1 MKNKVFAILTVLVL
15 CLSMVI
21 PVSAAGTHIFDE
33 NGYVSDI
40 GTVEAM
46 AQNIEDTYGFCVLLS
61 VVDGVGDEGT
71 YGYCEDLYNI
81 NATKKD
87 GIALTYNYGDN
98 KYAFFCAGKA
108 EELFP
113 VEVQSNTLWNAFAY
127 TETYYDGAVGYYN
140 AVESILKEN
149 NVTVDTTP
157 SQQETQA
164 DTEPVTESAASDRT
178 LPLVTDNADILTD
191 AQEAELS
198 VKLKELGDKYDMD
211 AAILTVDSYEG
222 KTDRAYADDYFIE
235 IGYGRGESKDG
246 FLFVFNTGKEDG
258 TRNVY
263 LATHGSVIEYI
274 TDFEIDVI
282 FEMVIP
288 DLDNGEYAAAFETL
302 TSEVES
308 AIDPSTPGYYIPLS
322 IVIGFAIAFIIM
334 KIQASK
340 LKTVKK
346 QVNAANYVA
355 NVQLTYQYDNF
366 MYSDV
371 SRVKRSNDSSSGGSS
386 THTSSSGDTF
396 GGKGR
401 NF

>member
-33 NGYVSDI
+33 KGYVSDI

-46 AQNIEDTYGFCVLLS
+46 AQNIEDTYGYSVLLAI
-61 VVDGVGDEGT
+61 VDSTGDGNTKDYSYEL
-71 YGYCEDLYNI
+71 CETK
-81 NATKKD
+81 ATKENCV
-87 GIALTYNYGDN
+87 ALTYDYVAQR
-98 KYAFFCAGKA
+98 YAFWCSGEA
-108 EELFP
+108 EALFP
-113 VEVQSNTLWNAFAY
+113 ENVQKSVWDAFAHN
-127 TETYYDGAVGYYN
+127 ENYYDCAIAYYS
-140 AVESILKEN
+140 AIEGILKDN
-149 NVTVDTTP
+149 NV
-157 SQQETQA
+157 S
-164 DTEPVTESAASDRT
+164 VTESAPESAAADRT

-191 AQEAELS
+191 AEEAELS
-198 VKLKELGDKYDMD
+198 IKLKELGDKYDMD

-258 TRNVY
+258 TRNVH
-263 LATHGSVIEYI
+263 LATHGSAIEYI

-282 FEMVIP
+282 IEMVLP
-288 DLDNGEYAAAFETL
+288 DLEKGEYAAAFETL
-302 TSEVES
+302 ISEADS

-322 IVIGFAIAFIIM
+322 IVIGFVIAFIIM

-340 LKTVKK
+340 LKTVRK
-346 QVNAANYVA
+346 QVNAASYVA
-355 NVQLTYQYDNF
+355 NVQLTYQCDNF

-371 SRVKRSNDSSSGGSS
+371 SRVKRSSDSSSGGSS